1 MAGKGETMVRK
12 KGDAPPKPNAGPPS
26 PAPPEQAAERKI
38 MELEASLESYRH
50 TLTEI
55 YDLYDTKIEELS
67 LIRRISD
74 ALRTPLD
81 LKSLCLE
88 LVDIVAHE
96 ITIEELGL
104 MIQDPASG
112 DLVLK
117 ASFDGLS
124 EQSRYFEENEP
135 GALRLSEGTAVKAAR
150 AGQPVI
156 LEPGDPGPHSRL
168 YLPLVAHNQ
177 TVGLLSL
184 SRSADF
190 PFGESEVRVLTIL
203 SDHTAATLAN
213 LRLLD
218 DLAQANV
225 RLQASERQARETS
238 LYLESLLEA
247 ANDVIFTLDG
257 AGRITYVNRKI
268 GEWGYDKDALAGRA
282 LTDLLAEPAA
292 SQPPEGDAMPEV
304 IFLSPTL
311 GERTVLL
318 NLSRFAPGPGREA
331 STIVLARDITE
342 RKELEKQLFHSEK
355 LASIGIL
362 AAGVAHEVGN
372 PLSAISGYTQLL
384 QGGGVSPEE
393 ASEYLAAMAD
403 QTARIQR
410 IIENLLD
417 FSRPSAGARSLIDVN
432 ESVRGVMAMLAAQRV
447 FRDIDIAL
455 DLAED
460 LPALNMDRDHL
471 TQIVVNIALNAA
483 QAMSEGGRLNL
494 RTEAGVGQVRLVF
507 SDTGP
512 GIPDEVRERIFD
524 PFFTTKPA
532 GQGTG
537 LGLAVCYRIV
547 EGLGGRIACHSR
559 PGQGATFTVTLPMD
573 VERSRRP

>member
-1 MAGKGETMVRK
+1 MVRK
-12 KGDAPPKPNAGPPS
+12 SDDASPESASGPTPPDS
-26 PAPPEQAAERKI
+26 PEGAAARKI
-38 MELEASLESYRH
+38 AELEASLESYRR

-55 YDLYDTKIEELS
+55 YELYDTKVEELS
-67 LIRRISD
+67 LIRRIGD

-81 LKSLCLE
+81 LKTLCLE
-88 LVDIVAHE
+88 LVDVVAHE
-96 ITIEELGL
+96 VTVEKLGL
-104 MIQDPASG
+104 MIQDPATG
-112 DLVLK
+112 ALVLR
-117 ASFDGLS
+117 ASFDGLA
-124 EQSRYFEENEP
+124 EESSYNDLES
-135 GALRLSEGTAVKAAR
+135 GAVSLTEGTAVEAAR
-150 AGQPVI
+150 TGRPVI
-156 LEPGDPGPHSRL
+156 LDAGDQGPHSRL
-168 YLPLVAHNQ
+168 YLPLVARNQ

-184 SRSADF
+184 SRSAEF
-190 PFGESEVRVLTIL
+190 PFGENEVRVLTII

-238 LYLESLLEA
+238 LYLENLLEA
-247 ANDVIFTLDG
+247 ANDVIFTLDE

-268 GEWGYDKDALAGRA
+268 GGWGFDKDALIGKA
-282 LTDLLAEPAA
+282 LVDLLAGPAA
-292 SQPPEGDAMPEV
+292 SLPEESVLMPEV
-304 IFLSPTL
+304 VFLSPTQ
-311 GERTVLL
+311 GPRNVLL
-318 NLSRFAPGPGREA
+318 NISRFESAPGRET

-342 RKELEKQLFHSEK
+342 RKQLEKQLFHSEK

-384 QGGGVSPEE
+384 QGGG
-393 ASEYLAAMAD
+393 ASVAETREFLAAIAD
-403 QTARIQR
+403 QAARIQR

-417 FSRPSAGARSLIDVN
+417 FSRPSAGVQSLIDVK
-432 ESVRGVMAMLAAQRV
+432 ESIKGVMAMLAGQRV
-447 FRDIDIAL
+447 FRGIDIEV

-460 LPALNMDRDHL
+460 LPPLHMDRDHL

-483 QAMSEGGRLNL
+483 QAMPEGGRLTL
-494 RTEAGVGQVRLVF
+494 CAEAGDGMVRLIF

-537 LGLAVCYRIV
+537 LGLAICYRIV
-547 EGLGGRIACHSR
+547 EGLGGRITCQSR
-559 PGQGATFTVTLPMD
+559 PGQGATFTVTLPAAAAK
-573 VERSRRP
+573 RSGS